1 MRKQLLFIFLSTLLL
16 STLLLTGCGSD
27 QNTVSENAIPEESTA
42 GHIAPISDLLV
53 IEACEE
59 LSSDPSDYLLIADGT
74 DISKIQ
80 LHFEEVNSIRNGE
93 YPVNVS
99 YGEESVEFTIQIEDT
114 IPPVITLKENI
125 PTFSPYER
133 IDDCALAEIDDI
145 SGVLHSTL
153 EPKEGSVCRFEEP
166 GEYEVEIQAT
176 DMNGNKNTMTLTVTV
191 RELEPILDPEMVEQI
206 QKDDA
211 LSPALKDYLLGNA
224 AAVIG
229 KDVDFENIYREPF
242 STSPIPSGQSA
253 TIQDICDMIKAGD
266 NRYSHPQAYY
276 LLNIKYGILDCGMDG
291 TPDLA
296 VQYYFTTPS
305 LGTHMTTIIHEE
317 NGKLTL
323 NCAEESG
330 YRSGSILY
338 RDGYFISYGA
348 SGADV
353 HGLDCSIL
361 NKSGRL
367 QEIYSYIV
375 YTRGTELQY
384 IDPDDLAKQDYFGYE
399 EGGKPSYTE
408 EEDFKEM
415 LIKLGIYEYT
425 IGDKTYLY
433 TYPESDPDDTDHK
446 SLPYYL
452 SLCEKHG
459 ASICTGEEIDKLIT
473 DHMASLG
480 FSDWKA
486 PGEYTEEDEVEWQ
499 LLLGNE

>member
-1 MRKQLLFIFLSTLLL
+1 MKKRIVFTSVLLL
-16 STLLLTGCGSD
+16 SALLLTGCGSD
-27 QNTVSENAIPEESTA
+27 QNTVSGDTIPEESTA

-59 LSSDPSDYLLIADGT
+59 LSADPSDYLLIPEGT
-74 DISKIQ
+74 DVSKIQ

-93 YPVNVS
+93 YPVSAS

-125 PTFSPYER
+125 PTYSPYEN
-133 IDDCALAEIDDI
+133 IDDRDLAEIDDI
-145 SGVLHSTL
+145 SGILNSIL
-153 EPKEGSVCRFEEP
+153 EPREGYVCQFEEP
-166 GEYEVEIQAT
+166 GEYQVEIQAT
-176 DMNGNKNTMTLTVTV
+176 DMNGNKSTMTLTVTV

-206 QKDDA
+206 QNDDA

-229 KDVDFENIYREPF
+229 KDVDFENIYPYPF

-253 TIQDICDMIKAGD
+253 TIQDMCDMIKAGREYWG
-266 NRYSHPQAYY
+266 NYY
-276 LLNIKYGILDCGMDG
+276 LSSIKYAILDCGMDG
-291 TPDLA
+291 SPDLA
-296 VQYYFTTPS
+296 LQYIFIDGPRDDA
-305 LGTHMTTIIHEE
+305 HMTTIIHEE
-317 NGKLTL
+317 NGELTL
-323 NCAEESG
+323 SYADEDWARDHSL
-330 YRSGSILY
+330 LY
-338 RDGYFISYGA
+338 RDGYFIDFGA
-348 SGADV
+348 AGADV
-353 HGLDCSIL
+353 HVLDCSIL

-399 EGGKPSYTE
+399 EGGEPSYTE

-473 DHMASLG
+473 GHMASLG

-486 PGEYTEEDEVEWQ
+486 PGEYTEEDEVEWL